1 MIRLKEL
8 EVDNENLPYG
18 DSYDSY
24 EFEKDNKK
32 YILDLK
38 YSYSEGDEEQSLK
51 LKTIY
56 EISENTKEKEKVR
69 EKIYEYIEN
78 SSIKDYKESCYQD
91 IFKIDKEI
99 LEDSA
104 LRLPS
109 EKEILAKHI
118 NESHYNE
125 EFIANQKEHYFNQF
139 KDVFVD
145 LVEEKNLQDK
155 LPSFQ
160 IITENGIGLD
170 EDKNISDE
178 LKNII
183 LDVKG
188 EEFWD
193 NLNLRDIR
201 NFEELADLGVVSILV
216 TDIEKDEF
224 KEYTNYNDY
233 ISSTVK
239 EELSKEF
246 KDELSKGNIEQFE
259 NELKDKV
266 LTKVSSDKSIK
277 NKDKEFTKEFTK
289 EFEKDFS
296 ENNKDKEKEF

>member
-38 YSYSEGDEEQSLK
+38 YSYSEGDDEQSLK
-51 LKTIY
+51 VKTIY
-56 EISENTKEKEKVR
+56 EISENTKEKVKEKV
-69 EKIYEYIEN
+69 YEYTEN
-78 SSIKDYKESCYQD
+78 SSIKDYEESCYQN

-118 NESHYNE
+118 NESYYNE
-125 EFIANQKEHYFNQF
+125 KFIANQKEHYFNQF
-139 KDVFVD
+139 KDVFSD

-155 LPSFQ
+155 LPPFQ

-178 LKNII
+178 LKNLI

-188 EEFWD
+188 EEYWN
-193 NLNLRDIR
+193 NLNLRDVR
-201 NFEELADLGVVSILV
+201 NFEELADLGVISILV
-216 TDIEKDEF
+216 TDIEKDEL

-233 ISSTVK
+233 ISPTVK

-246 KDELSKGNIEQFE
+246 KDKLSKGNIEQFE

-277 NKDKEFTKEFTK
+277 NKDKEFTKEF
-289 EFEKDFS
+289 EKDFD
-296 ENNKDKEKEF
+296 ENNTDRGKEF

>member
-1 MIRLKEL
+1 MIKLKEL

-51 LKTIY
+51 VKTIY
-56 EISENTKEKEKVR
+56 EISENTKEKEKAR

-78 SSIKDYKESCYQD
+78 SSIKDYEESCYQD
-91 IFKIDKEI
+91 IFKIDKDI

-125 EFIANQKEHYFNQF
+125 EFIANQKEHYFNHF
-139 KDVFVD
+139 KDVFTD
-145 LVEEKNLQDK
+145 LVEERNLQDK
-155 LPSFQ
+155 LPPFQ

-178 LKNII
+178 LKNLI

-188 EEFWD
+188 EEYWN
-193 NLNLRDIR
+193 NLNLRDVR
-201 NFEELADLGVVSILV
+201 NFEELADLEIVSILV

-246 KDELSKGNIEQFE
+246 KNKLSKGNIEEFE

-277 NKDKEFTKEFTK
+277 SVDKEFTKGFEK
-289 EFEKDFS
+289 EFSENDKDREKDF
-296 ENNKDKEKEF
+296 

>member
-1 MIRLKEL
+1 MIKLKEL

-51 LKTIY
+51 VKTIY
-56 EISENTKEKEKVR
+56 EISENTKEKEKAR

-78 SSIKDYKESCYQD
+78 SSIKDYEESCYQD

-104 LRLPS
+104 LRLPI

-125 EFIANQKEHYFNQF
+125 EFITNQKEHYFNHF
-139 KDVFVD
+139 KDVFAD

-155 LPSFQ
+155 LPPFQ
-160 IITENGIGLD
+160 IITENGIGFD
-170 EDKNISDE
+170 EDKNISNE
-178 LKNII
+178 LKNLI

-188 EEFWD
+188 EEYWN
-193 NLNLRDIR
+193 NLNLRDVR

-246 KDELSKGNIEQFE
+246 KDKLSKGNIEQFE
-259 NELKDKV
+259 KELKDKV

-277 NKDKEFTKEFTK
+277 SVDKEFTKR
-289 EFEKDFS
+289 FEKDFS
-296 ENNKDKEKEF
+296 ENNKDREKDF

>member
-38 YSYSEGDEEQSLK
+38 YSYSEGDDEQSLK
-51 LKTIY
+51 VKTIY
-56 EISENTKEKEKVR
+56 EISENTKEKIKEKV
-69 EKIYEYIEN
+69 YEYTEN
-78 SSIKDYKESCYQD
+78 SSIKDYEESCYQD

-118 NESHYNE
+118 DESYYNE

-139 KDVFVD
+139 KDVFSD

-155 LPSFQ
+155 LPPFQ

-178 LKNII
+178 LKNLI

-188 EEFWD
+188 EEYWN
-193 NLNLRDIR
+193 NLNLRDVR
-201 NFEELADLGVVSILV
+201 NFEELAD
-216 TDIEKDEF
+216 
-224 KEYTNYNDY
+224 YNDY
-233 ISSTVK
+233 ISPTVK

-246 KDELSKGNIEQFE
+246 KDKLSKGNIEQFE

-277 NKDKEFTKEFTK
+277 NKDKEFTKEF
-289 EFEKDFS
+289 EKDFD
-296 ENNKDKEKEF
+296 ENNKDRGKEF

>member
-38 YSYSEGDEEQSLK
+38 YSYSERDDEQSLK
-51 LKTIY
+51 VKTIY
-56 EISENTKEKEKVR
+56 EISENTKEKVKEKV
-69 EKIYEYIEN
+69 YEYTEN
-78 SSIKDYKESCYQD
+78 SSIKDYEESCYQN

-118 NESHYNE
+118 NESYYNE
-125 EFIANQKEHYFNQF
+125 EFISNQKEHYFNQF
-139 KDVFVD
+139 KDVFSD

-155 LPSFQ
+155 LPPFQ

-178 LKNII
+178 LKNLI

-188 EEFWD
+188 EEYWN
-193 NLNLRDIR
+193 NLNLRDVR
-201 NFEELADLGVVSILV
+201 NFEELADLGVISILV
-216 TDIEKDEF
+216 TDIEKDEL

-233 ISSTVK
+233 ISPTVK

-246 KDELSKGNIEQFE
+246 KDKLSKGNIEQFE

-277 NKDKEFTKEFTK
+277 NGDKEFTK

-296 ENNKDKEKEF
+296 ENNKDREKDF

>member
-38 YSYSEGDEEQSLK
+38 YSYSEGDDEQSLK
-51 LKTIY
+51 VKTIY
-56 EISENTKEKEKVR
+56 EISENTKEKVKEKV
-69 EKIYEYIEN
+69 YEYTEN
-78 SSIKDYKESCYQD
+78 SSIKDYEESCHQN

-118 NESHYNE
+118 NESYYNE
-125 EFIANQKEHYFNQF
+125 EFISNQKEHYFNQF
-139 KDVFVD
+139 KDVFSD

-155 LPSFQ
+155 LPPFQ

-178 LKNII
+178 LKNLI

-188 EEFWD
+188 EEYWN
-193 NLNLRDIR
+193 NLNLRDVR
-201 NFEELADLGVVSILV
+201 NFEELADLGVISILV
-216 TDIEKDEF
+216 TDIEKDEL

-233 ISSTVK
+233 ISPTVK

-246 KDELSKGNIEQFE
+246 KDKLSKGNIEQFE

-277 NKDKEFTKEFTK
+277 NKDKEFTKEF
-289 EFEKDFS
+289 EKNFD
-296 ENNKDKEKEF
+296 ENNKDRGKEF

>member
-38 YSYSEGDEEQSLK
+38 YSYSEGDDEQSLK
-51 LKTIY
+51 VKTIY
-56 EISENTKEKEKVR
+56 EISENTKEKEK
-69 EKIYEYIEN
+69 IYEYIEN
-78 SSIKDYKESCYQD
+78 SSIKDYEESCYQD

-118 NESHYNE
+118 DESYYNE

-139 KDVFVD
+139 KDIFSD
-145 LVEEKNLQDK
+145 LVEERNLQDK
-155 LPSFQ
+155 LPPFQ

-178 LKNII
+178 LKNLI

-188 EEFWD
+188 EEYWN
-193 NLNLRDIR
+193 NLNLRDVR

-216 TDIEKDEF
+216 TDTEKDEF

-233 ISSTVK
+233 ISPTVK

-246 KDELSKGNIEQFE
+246 KDKLSKGNIEQFE

-266 LTKVSSDKSIK
+266 LSKVSSDKSIK
-277 NKDKEFTKEFTK
+277 NGDKEFTK

-296 ENNKDKEKEF
+296 ENNKDREKDF

>member
-1 MIRLKEL
+1 MIKLKEL

-38 YSYSEGDEEQSLK
+38 YSYSEGDDEQSLK
-51 LKTIY
+51 TKTIY
-56 EISENTKEKEKVR
+56 EISENTKEKEK
-69 EKIYEYIEN
+69 IYEYIEN
-78 SSIKDYKESCYQD
+78 SSIKDYEESCYQN

-125 EFIANQKEHYFNQF
+125 EFIVNQKEHYFNQF
-139 KDVFVD
+139 KDIFSD
-145 LVEEKNLQDK
+145 LVEERKLQDK
-155 LPSFQ
+155 LPPFQ
-160 IITENGIGLD
+160 IITENGVGLD
-170 EDKNISDE
+170 ENKNVSDE
-178 LKNII
+178 LKNLI
-183 LDVKG
+183 LDVKD

-193 NLNLRDIR
+193 NLNLKDIR
-201 NFEELADLGVVSILV
+201 NFEEFADLGVVNILV
-216 TDIEKDEF
+216 TDIEKDGF

-233 ISSTVK
+233 ISPTVK
-239 EELSKEF
+239 EELSKDF
-246 KDELSKGNIEQFE
+246 KDKLSKGNIEEFE

-266 LTKVSSDKSIK
+266 LTKVSSDKTIK
-277 NKDKEFTKEFTK
+277 SEDKEFTK
-289 EFEKDFS
+289 EFEKVFA
-296 ENNKDKEKEF
+296 ENDRGKEF

>member
-1 MIRLKEL
+1 MIKLKEL
-8 EVDNENLPYG
+8 EVDNKNLPYG

-32 YILDLK
+32 YILELK
-38 YSYSEGDEEQSLK
+38 YSYSDNFSDDDDEQSLK
-51 LKTIY
+51 TKTIY
-56 EISENTKEKEKVR
+56 EISENTKEKEK
-69 EKIYEYIEN
+69 IYEYIEN
-78 SSIKDYKESCYQD
+78 SSIKDYEESCYQN

-125 EFIANQKEHYFNQF
+125 DFIANQKEHYFNQF
-139 KDVFVD
+139 KDIFSD
-145 LVEEKNLQDK
+145 LVEERKLQDK
-155 LPSFQ
+155 LPPFQ
-160 IITENGIGLD
+160 IITENGVGLD
-170 EDKNISDE
+170 ENKNVSDE
-178 LKNII
+178 LKNLI
-183 LDVKG
+183 LDVKD

-193 NLNLRDIR
+193 NLNLKDIR
-201 NFEELADLGVVSILV
+201 NFEEFADLGVVNILV
-216 TDIEKDEF
+216 TDIEKDGF

-246 KDELSKGNIEQFE
+246 KDKLSKGNIEEFE

-266 LTKVSSDKSIK
+266 LTKVSSDKTIK
-277 NKDKEFTKEFTK
+277 SEDKEFTK
-289 EFEKDFS
+289 EFEKVFA
-296 ENNKDKEKEF
+296 ENDKGKEF

>member
-1 MIRLKEL
+1 MIKLKEL

-38 YSYSEGDEEQSLK
+38 YSYSEGDDEQSLK
-51 LKTIY
+51 TKTIY
-56 EISENTKEKEKVR
+56 EISENTKEKEK
-69 EKIYEYIEN
+69 IYEYIEN
-78 SSIKDYKESCYQD
+78 SSIKNYEESCYQN

-125 EFIANQKEHYFNQF
+125 EFIVNQKEHYFNQF
-139 KDVFVD
+139 KDIFSD
-145 LVEEKNLQDK
+145 LVEERKLQDK
-155 LPSFQ
+155 LPPFQ
-160 IITENGIGLD
+160 IITENGVGLD
-170 EDKNISDE
+170 ENKNVSDE
-178 LKNII
+178 LKNLI
-183 LDVKG
+183 LDVKD

-193 NLNLRDIR
+193 NLNLKDIR
-201 NFEELADLGVVSILV
+201 NFEEFADLGVVNILV
-216 TDIEKDEF
+216 TDIEKDGF

-233 ISSTVK
+233 ISPTVK
-239 EELSKEF
+239 EELSKDF
-246 KDELSKGNIEQFE
+246 KNKLSKGNIEEFE

-266 LTKVSSDKSIK
+266 LTKVSSDKTIK
-277 NKDKEFTKEFTK
+277 SEDKEFTK
-289 EFEKDFS
+289 EFEKVFA
-296 ENNKDKEKEF
+296 ENDRGKEF

>member
-38 YSYSEGDEEQSLK
+38 YSYSEGDDEQSLK
-51 LKTIY
+51 VKTIY
-56 EISENTKEKEKVR
+56 EISEKTK
-69 EKIYEYIEN
+69 EKIYEYTEN
-78 SSIKDYKESCYQD
+78 SSIKDYEESCHQD

-139 KDVFVD
+139 KDVFAD

-155 LPSFQ
+155 LPPFQ

-178 LKNII
+178 LKNLI
-183 LDVKG
+183 LDVKD
-188 EEFWD
+188 EEYWD

-201 NFEELADLGVVSILV
+201 NFEELADLGVISILV
-216 TDIEKDEF
+216 TDIEKDEL

-233 ISSTVK
+233 ISPTVK

-246 KDELSKGNIEQFE
+246 KDKLSKGNIEEFE

-266 LTKVSSDKSIK
+266 LNKVSSDKSIK
-277 NKDKEFTKEFTK
+277 NKDKEFTKEFEKVFAENDRGK
-289 EFEKDFS
+289 EF
-296 ENNKDKEKEF
+296 

>member
-8 EVDNENLPYG
+8 NLPYG

-51 LKTIY
+51 VKTIY
-56 EISENTKEKEKVR
+56 EISEKTKENTKEKAREKAR

-78 SSIKDYKESCYQD
+78 SSIKDYEESCYQD
-91 IFKIDKEI
+91 IFKIDKDI

-125 EFIANQKEHYFNQF
+125 EFITNQKEHYFNHF
-139 KDVFVD
+139 KDVFTD

-155 LPSFQ
+155 LPPFQ

-178 LKNII
+178 LKNLI

-188 EEFWD
+188 EEYWN

-233 ISSTVK
+233 IGSTVK

-246 KDELSKGNIEQFE
+246 KDKLSKGNIEQFE

-277 NKDKEFTKEFTK
+277 SVDKEFTKGFEK
-289 EFEKDFS
+289 EFSENDKDREKDF
-296 ENNKDKEKEF
+296 

>member
-1 MIRLKEL
+1 MIKLKEL

-32 YILDLK
+32 YILELK
-38 YSYSEGDEEQSLK
+38 YSYSDNFSDDDEQSLK
-51 LKTIY
+51 TKTIY
-56 EISENTKEKEKVR
+56 EISENTKEKEK
-69 EKIYEYIEN
+69 IYEYIEN
-78 SSIKDYKESCYQD
+78 SSIKDYEESCYQD
-91 IFKIDKEI
+91 IFKIDKDI

-118 NESHYNE
+118 NESYYNE

-139 KDVFVD
+139 KDVFSD

-155 LPSFQ
+155 LPPFQ

-178 LKNII
+178 LKNLI

-188 EEFWD
+188 EEYWN
-193 NLNLRDIR
+193 NLNLRDVR
-201 NFEELADLGVVSILV
+201 NFEELADLGVISILV
-216 TDIEKDEF
+216 TDIEKDEL

-233 ISSTVK
+233 ISPTVK

-246 KDELSKGNIEQFE
+246 KDKLSKGNIEQFE

-277 NKDKEFTKEFTK
+277 NKDKEFTKEF
-289 EFEKDFS
+289 EKDFD
-296 ENNKDKEKEF
+296 ENNTDRGKEF

>member
-8 EVDNENLPYG
+8 EVDNENLSYG

-38 YSYSEGDEEQSLK
+38 YSYSEGDDEQSLK
-51 LKTIY
+51 VKTIY
-56 EISENTKEKEKVR
+56 EISENTKEKVKEKV
-69 EKIYEYIEN
+69 YEYTEN
-78 SSIKDYKESCYQD
+78 SSIKDYEESCYQN

-118 NESHYNE
+118 NESYYNE
-125 EFIANQKEHYFNQF
+125 KFIANQKEHYFNQF
-139 KDVFVD
+139 KDVFSD

-155 LPSFQ
+155 LPPFQ

-178 LKNII
+178 LKNLI

-188 EEFWD
+188 EEYWN
-193 NLNLRDIR
+193 NLNLRDVR
-201 NFEELADLGVVSILV
+201 NFEELADLGVISIGVNPMLILYHNF
-216 TDIEKDEF
+216 TCFSIFRFNFYE
-224 KEYTNYNDY
+224 
-233 ISSTVK
+233 
-239 EELSKEF
+239 
-246 KDELSKGNIEQFE
+246 
-259 NELKDKV
+259 V
-266 LTKVSSDKSIK
+266 L
-277 NKDKEFTKEFTK
+277 
-289 EFEKDFS
+289 
-296 ENNKDKEKEF
+296 

>member
-51 LKTIY
+51 VKTIY
-56 EISENTKEKEKVR
+56 EISENTKKEKV
-69 EKIYEYIEN
+69 YEYTEN
-78 SSIKDYKESCYQD
+78 SSIKDYEESCYQN

-118 NESHYNE
+118 NESYYNE

-139 KDVFVD
+139 KDVFSD

-155 LPSFQ
+155 LPPFQ

-178 LKNII
+178 LKNLI

-188 EEFWD
+188 EEYWN
-193 NLNLRDIR
+193 NLNLRDVR
-201 NFEELADLGVVSILV
+201 NFEELADLGVISILV
-216 TDIEKDEF
+216 TDIEKDEL

-233 ISSTVK
+233 ISPTVK

-246 KDELSKGNIEQFE
+246 KDKLSKGNIEQFE

-277 NKDKEFTKEFTK
+277 NKDKEFTKEF
-289 EFEKDFS
+289 EKDFD
-296 ENNKDKEKEF
+296 ENNTDRGKEF

>member
-1 MIRLKEL
+1 MIKLKEL
-8 EVDNENLPYG
+8 EVNNENLPYG

-24 EFEKDNKK
+24 EFEKDSKK

-38 YSYSEGDEEQSLK
+38 YSYSEGDDEQSLK
-51 LKTIY
+51 TKTIY
-56 EISENTKEKEKVR
+56 EISEKTK

-78 SSIKDYKESCYQD
+78 SSIKDYEESCYQN

-125 EFIANQKEHYFNQF
+125 EFIVNQKEHYFNQF
-139 KDVFVD
+139 KNIFSD
-145 LVEEKNLQDK
+145 LVEERNLQDK
-155 LPSFQ
+155 LPPFQ
-160 IITENGIGLD
+160 IITENGVGLD
-170 EDKNISDE
+170 ENKNVSDE
-178 LKNII
+178 LKNLI
-183 LDVKG
+183 LDVKD

-193 NLNLRDIR
+193 NLNLKDIR
-201 NFEELADLGVVSILV
+201 NFEEFADLGVVNILV

-239 EELSKEF
+239 EELSKDF
-246 KDELSKGNIEQFE
+246 KNKLSKGNIEEFE

-266 LTKVSSDKSIK
+266 LTKVSSDKTIK
-277 NKDKEFTKEFTK
+277 SEDKEFTK
-289 EFEKDFS
+289 EFEKVFT
-296 ENNKDKEKEF
+296 ENDRGKEF

>member
-38 YSYSEGDEEQSLK
+38 YSYSEGDDEQSLK
-51 LKTIY
+51 VKTIY
-56 EISENTKEKEKVR
+56 EISENTKEKVKEKV
-69 EKIYEYIEN
+69 YEYTEN
-78 SSIKDYKESCYQD
+78 SSIKDYEESCYQD

-118 NESHYNE
+118 NESYYNE

-139 KDVFVD
+139 KDIFSD
-145 LVEEKNLQDK
+145 LVEERNLQDK
-155 LPSFQ
+155 LPPFQ

-170 EDKNISDE
+170 EDKNIKMN
-178 LKNII
+178 LKI
-183 LDVKG
+183 
-188 EEFWD
+188 
-193 NLNLRDIR
+193 
-201 NFEELADLGVVSILV
+201 
-216 TDIEKDEF
+216 
-224 KEYTNYNDY
+224 
-233 ISSTVK
+233 
-239 EELSKEF
+239 
-246 KDELSKGNIEQFE
+246 
-259 NELKDKV
+259 
-266 LTKVSSDKSIK
+266 
-277 NKDKEFTKEFTK
+277 
-289 EFEKDFS
+289 
-296 ENNKDKEKEF
+296 

>member
-51 LKTIY
+51 VKTIY
-56 EISENTKEKEKVR
+56 EISEDTKEKEKVR

-78 SSIKDYKESCYQD
+78 SSIKDYEESCYQD

-118 NESHYNE
+118 NESYYNE
-125 EFIANQKEHYFNQF
+125 EFIANQKEHYFNHF
-139 KDVFVD
+139 KDVFTD

-155 LPSFQ
+155 LPPFQ

-178 LKNII
+178 LKNLI

-193 NLNLRDIR
+193 NLNLRDVR

-246 KDELSKGNIEQFE
+246 KDKLSKGNIEQFE

-277 NKDKEFTKEFTK
+277 NGDKELTK

-296 ENNKDKEKEF
+296 ENNKGREKEF

>member
-1 MIRLKEL
+1 MIKLKEL

-38 YSYSEGDEEQSLK
+38 YSYSEGDDEQSLK
-51 LKTIY
+51 TKTIY
-56 EISENTKEKEKVR
+56 EISENTKEKEK
-69 EKIYEYIEN
+69 IYEYIEN
-78 SSIKDYKESCYQD
+78 SSIKDYEESCYQN

-125 EFIANQKEHYFNQF
+125 EFIANQKEHYFNHF
-139 KDVFVD
+139 KDLFVD
-145 LVEEKNLQDK
+145 LVEERNLQDK
-155 LPSFQ
+155 LPPFQ

-178 LKNII
+178 LKNLI

-188 EEFWD
+188 EEYWD

-201 NFEELADLGVVSILV
+201 NFEELTDLGVVNILV
-216 TDIEKDEF
+216 TDTEKDEF

-239 EELSKEF
+239 EELSKDF
-246 KDELSKGNIEQFE
+246 KDKLSKGNIEEFE

-266 LTKVSSDKSIK
+266 LTKVSSDKTIK
-277 NKDKEFTKEFTK
+277 SEDKEFTK
-289 EFEKDFS
+289 EFEKVFA
-296 ENNKDKEKEF
+296 ENDKGKEF

>member
-1 MIRLKEL
+1 MIKLKEL
-8 EVDNENLPYG
+8 EVNNENLPYG

-32 YILDLK
+32 YILELK
-38 YSYSEGDEEQSLK
+38 YSYSDNFSDDDEQSLK
-51 LKTIY
+51 TKTIY
-56 EISENTKEKEKVR
+56 EISENTKEKEK
-69 EKIYEYIEN
+69 IYEYIEN
-78 SSIKDYKESCYQD
+78 SSIKDYEESCYQN

-125 EFIANQKEHYFNQF
+125 DFIANQKEHYFNQF
-139 KDVFVD
+139 KDVFSD
-145 LVEEKNLQDK
+145 LVEERKLQDK
-155 LPSFQ
+155 LPPFQ

-178 LKNII
+178 LKNLI
-183 LDVKG
+183 LDVKD

-193 NLNLRDIR
+193 NLNLKDIR
-201 NFEELADLGVVSILV
+201 NFEEFADLGVVNILV
-216 TDIEKDEF
+216 TDIEKDGF

-239 EELSKEF
+239 EELSKDF
-246 KDELSKGNIEQFE
+246 KNKLSKGNIEEFE

-266 LTKVSSDKSIK
+266 LTKVSSDKTIK
-277 NKDKEFTKEFTK
+277 SEDKEFTK
-289 EFEKDFS
+289 EFEKVFA
-296 ENNKDKEKEF
+296 ENDRGKEF

>member
-8 EVDNENLPYG
+8 EVDNENIPYG

-51 LKTIY
+51 VKTIY
-56 EISENTKEKEKVR
+56 EISENTKEKVKEKV
-69 EKIYEYIEN
+69 YEYTEN
-78 SSIKDYKESCYQD
+78 SSIKDYEESCYQN

-118 NESHYNE
+118 NESYYNE

-139 KDVFVD
+139 KDVFSD

-155 LPSFQ
+155 LPPFQ
-160 IITENGIGLD
+160 IITEKGIGLD

-178 LKNII
+178 LKNLI

-188 EEFWD
+188 EEYWN
-193 NLNLRDIR
+193 NLNLRDVR
-201 NFEELADLGVVSILV
+201 NFEELADLGVISILV
-216 TDIEKDEF
+216 TDIEKDEL

-233 ISSTVK
+233 ISPTVK

-246 KDELSKGNIEQFE
+246 KDKLSKGNIEQFE

-277 NKDKEFTKEFTK
+277 NKDKEFTKEF
-289 EFEKDFS
+289 EKDFD
-296 ENNKDKEKEF
+296 ENNTDRGKEF

>member
-38 YSYSEGDEEQSLK
+38 YSYSEGDDEQSLK
-51 LKTIY
+51 TKTIY
-56 EISENTKEKEKVR
+56 EISENTKEKEK
-69 EKIYEYIEN
+69 IYEYIEN
-78 SSIKDYKESCYQD
+78 SSIKDYEESCYQN

-125 EFIANQKEHYFNQF
+125 DFIANQKEHYFNQF
-139 KDVFVD
+139 KDIFSD
-145 LVEEKNLQDK
+145 LVEERKLQDK
-155 LPSFQ
+155 LPPFQ
-160 IITENGIGLD
+160 IITENGVGLD
-170 EDKNISDE
+170 ENKNVSDE
-178 LKNII
+178 LKNLI
-183 LDVKG
+183 LDVKD

-193 NLNLRDIR
+193 NLNLKDIR
-201 NFEELADLGVVSILV
+201 NFEEFADLGVVNILV
-216 TDIEKDEF
+216 TDIEKDGF

-233 ISSTVK
+233 ISPTVK
-239 EELSKEF
+239 EELSKDF
-246 KDELSKGNIEQFE
+246 KDKLSKGNIEEFE

-266 LTKVSSDKSIK
+266 LTKVSSDKTIK
-277 NKDKEFTKEFTK
+277 SEDKEFTK
-289 EFEKDFS
+289 EFEKVFA
-296 ENNKDKEKEF
+296 ENDRGKEF

>member
-38 YSYSEGDEEQSLK
+38 YSYSEGDDEQSLK
-51 LKTIY
+51 VKTIY
-56 EISENTKEKEKVR
+56 EISENTKEKEK
-69 EKIYEYIEN
+69 IYEYIEN
-78 SSIKDYKESCYQD
+78 SSIKDYEESCYQD

-118 NESHYNE
+118 DESYYNE

-139 KDVFVD
+139 KDIFSD
-145 LVEEKNLQDK
+145 LVEERNLQDK
-155 LPSFQ
+155 LPPFQ

-178 LKNII
+178 LKNLI

-188 EEFWD
+188 EEYWN
-193 NLNLRDIR
+193 NLNLRDVR

-216 TDIEKDEF
+216 TDTEKDEF

-233 ISSTVK
+233 ISPTVK

-246 KDELSKGNIEQFE
+246 KDKLSKVNIEQFE

-266 LTKVSSDKSIK
+266 LSKVSSDKSIK
-277 NKDKEFTKEFTK
+277 NGDKEFTK

-296 ENNKDKEKEF
+296 ENNKDREKDF

>member
-1 MIRLKEL
+1 MIKLKEL

-38 YSYSEGDEEQSLK
+38 YSYSEGDDEQSLK
-51 LKTIY
+51 TKTIY
-56 EISENTKEKEKVR
+56 EISENTKEKEK
-69 EKIYEYIEN
+69 IYEYIEN
-78 SSIKDYKESCYQD
+78 SSIKDYEESCYQN

-125 EFIANQKEHYFNQF
+125 DFIANQKEHYFNQF
-139 KDVFVD
+139 KDIFSD
-145 LVEEKNLQDK
+145 LVEERKLQDK
-155 LPSFQ
+155 LPPFQ
-160 IITENGIGLD
+160 IITENGVGLD
-170 EDKNISDE
+170 ENKNVSDE
-178 LKNII
+178 LKNLI
-183 LDVKG
+183 LDVKD

-193 NLNLRDIR
+193 NLNLKDIR
-201 NFEELADLGVVSILV
+201 NFEEFADLGVVNILV

-239 EELSKEF
+239 EELSKDF
-246 KDELSKGNIEQFE
+246 KNKLSKGNIEEFE

-266 LTKVSSDKSIK
+266 LNKVSSDKSIK
-277 NKDKEFTKEFTK
+277 NKDKEFTKEFEKVFAENDKGK
-289 EFEKDFS
+289 EF
-296 ENNKDKEKEF
+296 

>member
-38 YSYSEGDEEQSLK
+38 YSYSEGDDEQSLK
-51 LKTIY
+51 VKTIY
-56 EISENTKEKEKVR
+56 EISENTKEKEK
-69 EKIYEYIEN
+69 IYEYIEN
-78 SSIKDYKESCYQD
+78 SSIKDYEESCYQD

-118 NESHYNE
+118 DESYYNE

-139 KDVFVD
+139 KDIFSD
-145 LVEEKNLQDK
+145 LVEERNLQDK
-155 LPSFQ
+155 LPPFQ

-178 LKNII
+178 LKNLI

-193 NLNLRDIR
+193 NLNLRDVR
-201 NFEELADLGVVSILV
+201 NFEKLADLGVVNILV

-246 KDELSKGNIEQFE
+246 KDKLSKGNIEQFE

-277 NKDKEFTKEFTK
+277 NGDKEFTK

-296 ENNKDKEKEF
+296 ENNRDRGKEF

>member
-51 LKTIY
+51 VKTIY
-56 EISENTKEKEKVR
+56 EISENIKVKEKAR

-78 SSIKDYKESCYQD
+78 SSIKDYEESCYQD
-91 IFKIDKEI
+91 IFKIDKDI

-139 KDVFVD
+139 KNIFSD
-145 LVEEKNLQDK
+145 LVEERNLQDK

-178 LKNII
+178 LKNLI

-193 NLNLRDIR
+193 NLNLRDVR

-246 KDELSKGNIEQFE
+246 KDKLSKGNIEQFE

-277 NKDKEFTKEFTK
+277 SEDKEFTKG
-289 EFEKDFS
+289 FEKDFS
-296 ENNKDKEKEF
+296 ENNRDREKEF

>member
-38 YSYSEGDEEQSLK
+38 YSYSEGDDEQSLK

-56 EISENTKEKEKVR
+56 EISENTNEKVKEKV
-69 EKIYEYIEN
+69 YEYTEN
-78 SSIKDYKESCYQD
+78 SSIKDYEESCYQN

-118 NESHYNE
+118 NESYYNE

-139 KDVFVD
+139 KDVFAD
-145 LVEEKNLQDK
+145 LVEERNLQDK
-155 LPSFQ
+155 LPPFQ

-170 EDKNISDE
+170 GDKNISDE
-178 LKNII
+178 LKNLI

-188 EEFWD
+188 EEYWN

-224 KEYTNYNDY
+224 KEYT
-233 ISSTVK
+233 I
-239 EELSKEF
+239 
-246 KDELSKGNIEQFE
+246 
-259 NELKDKV
+259 
-266 LTKVSSDKSIK
+266 
-277 NKDKEFTKEFTK
+277 
-289 EFEKDFS
+289 
-296 ENNKDKEKEF
+296 

>member
-51 LKTIY
+51 VKTIY

-69 EKIYEYIEN
+69 EKIYKYIEN
-78 SSIKDYKESCYQD
+78 SSIKDYEESCYQD
-91 IFKIDKEI
+91 IFKIDKDI

-125 EFIANQKEHYFNQF
+125 EFITNQKEHYFNHF
-139 KDVFVD
+139 KDVFTD

-155 LPSFQ
+155 LPPFQ

-178 LKNII
+178 LKNLI

-188 EEFWD
+188 EEYWN

-239 EELSKEF
+239 EELSKDF
-246 KDELSKGNIEQFE
+246 KDKLSKGNIEQFE

-277 NKDKEFTKEFTK
+277 SEDKEFTKG
-289 EFEKDFS
+289 FEKDFS
-296 ENNKDKEKEF
+296 ENNRDREKEF

>member
-1 MIRLKEL
+1 MIKLKEL

-38 YSYSEGDEEQSLK
+38 YSYSEGDDEQSLK
-51 LKTIY
+51 TKTIY
-56 EISENTKEKEKVR
+56 EISENTKEKEK
-69 EKIYEYIEN
+69 IYEYIEN
-78 SSIKDYKESCYQD
+78 SSIKDYEESCYQN

-125 EFIANQKEHYFNQF
+125 EFIANQKEHYFNHF
-139 KDVFVD
+139 KDLFVD
-145 LVEEKNLQDK
+145 LVEERNLQDK
-155 LPSFQ
+155 LPPFQ

-178 LKNII
+178 LKNLI

-188 EEFWD
+188 EEYWD
-193 NLNLRDIR
+193 NLNLKDIR
-201 NFEELADLGVVSILV
+201 NFEEFADLGVVNILV

-239 EELSKEF
+239 EELSKDF
-246 KDELSKGNIEQFE
+246 KNKLSKGNIEEFE

-266 LTKVSSDKSIK
+266 LNKVSSDKSIK
-277 NKDKEFTKEFTK
+277 NKDKEFTKEFEKVFAENDKGK
-289 EFEKDFS
+289 EF
-296 ENNKDKEKEF
+296 

>member
-51 LKTIY
+51 VKTIY
-56 EISENTKEKEKVR
+56 EISENTKEKVKEKAR
-69 EKIYEYIEN
+69 EKIYEYTEN
-78 SSIKDYKESCYQD
+78 SSIKDYEESCYQD
-91 IFKIDKEI
+91 IFKIDKDI

-125 EFIANQKEHYFNQF
+125 EFIANQKEHYFNHF
-139 KDVFVD
+139 KDIFSD
-145 LVEEKNLQDK
+145 LVEERNLQDK
-155 LPSFQ
+155 LPPFQ

-170 EDKNISDE
+170 ENKNISDE
-178 LKNII
+178 LKNLI

-188 EEFWD
+188 EEYWN
-193 NLNLRDIR
+193 NLNLRDVR
-201 NFEELADLGVVSILV
+201 NFEELADLEIVSILV

-246 KDELSKGNIEQFE
+246 KNKLSKGNIEEFE

-277 NKDKEFTKEFTK
+277 SVDKEFTKGFEK
-289 EFEKDFS
+289 EFSENDKDREKDF
-296 ENNKDKEKEF
+296 

>member
-51 LKTIY
+51 VKTIY
-56 EISENTKEKEKVR
+56 EISENTKEKVR

-78 SSIKDYKESCYQD
+78 SSIKDYEESCYQD

-118 NESHYNE
+118 NESYYNE
-125 EFIANQKEHYFNQF
+125 EFIANQKEHYFNHF
-139 KDVFVD
+139 KDVFTD

-155 LPSFQ
+155 LPPFQ

-178 LKNII
+178 LKNLI

-193 NLNLRDIR
+193 NLNLRDVR

-216 TDIEKDEF
+216 TDTEKDEF

-246 KDELSKGNIEQFE
+246 KDKLSKGNIEQFE

-277 NKDKEFTKEFTK
+277 TEDKEFTKG
-289 EFEKDFS
+289 FEKDFS
-296 ENNKDKEKEF
+296 DNKDREKEF

>member
-38 YSYSEGDEEQSLK
+38 YSYSEGDDEQSLK
-51 LKTIY
+51 VKTIY
-56 EISENTKEKEKVR
+56 EISENTKEKVKEKV
-69 EKIYEYIEN
+69 YEYTEN
-78 SSIKDYKESCYQD
+78 SSIKDYEESCYQN

-118 NESHYNE
+118 NESYYNE

-139 KDVFVD
+139 KDVFSD

-155 LPSFQ
+155 LPPFQ
-160 IITENGIGLD
+160 IITENGIGLN
-170 EDKNISDE
+170 ENKNISDE
-178 LKNII
+178 LKNLI

-188 EEFWD
+188 EEYWD

-233 ISSTVK
+233 ISPTVK

-246 KDELSKGNIEQFE
+246 KDKLSKGNIEQFE

-277 NKDKEFTKEFTK
+277 NGDKEFTKG
-289 EFEKDFS
+289 FEKDFS
-296 ENNKDKEKEF
+296 ENNRDRGKEF

>member
-1 MIRLKEL
+1 MIKLKEL

-32 YILDLK
+32 YILELK
-38 YSYSEGDEEQSLK
+38 YSYSDNFSDDDEQSLK
-51 LKTIY
+51 TKTIY
-56 EISENTKEKEKVR
+56 EISENTKEKEK
-69 EKIYEYIEN
+69 IYEYIEN
-78 SSIKDYKESCYQD
+78 SSIKDYEESCYQN

-125 EFIANQKEHYFNQF
+125 DFIANQKEHYFNQF
-139 KDVFVD
+139 KDIFSD
-145 LVEEKNLQDK
+145 LVEERKLQDK
-155 LPSFQ
+155 LPPFQ
-160 IITENGIGLD
+160 IITENGVGLD
-170 EDKNISDE
+170 ENKNVSDE
-178 LKNII
+178 LKNLI
-183 LDVKG
+183 LDVKD

-193 NLNLRDIR
+193 NLNLKDIR
-201 NFEELADLGVVSILV
+201 NFEEFADLGVVNILV
-216 TDIEKDEF
+216 TDIEKDGF

-233 ISSTVK
+233 INSTVK
-239 EELSKEF
+239 EELSKDF
-246 KDELSKGNIEQFE
+246 KNKLSKGNIEEFE

-266 LTKVSSDKSIK
+266 LNKVSSDKSIK
-277 NKDKEFTKEFTK
+277 NKDKDKEFTK
-289 EFEKDFS
+289 EFEKDFD
-296 ENNKDKEKEF
+296 ENDRGKEF

>member
-38 YSYSEGDEEQSLK
+38 YSYSEGDDEQSLK
-51 LKTIY
+51 VKTIY
-56 EISENTKEKEKVR
+56 EISENTKEKEK
-69 EKIYEYIEN
+69 IYEYIEN
-78 SSIKDYKESCYQD
+78 SSIKDYEESCYQD

-104 LRLPS
+104 LKLPS

-118 NESHYNE
+118 DESYYNE

-139 KDVFVD
+139 KDIFSD
-145 LVEEKNLQDK
+145 LVEERNLQDK
-155 LPSFQ
+155 LPPFQ

-178 LKNII
+178 LKNLI

-188 EEFWD
+188 EEYWN
-193 NLNLRDIR
+193 NLNLRDVR

-216 TDIEKDEF
+216 TDTEKDEF

-233 ISSTVK
+233 ISPTVK

-246 KDELSKGNIEQFE
+246 KDKLSKGNIEQFE

-266 LTKVSSDKSIK
+266 LSKVSSDKSIK
-277 NKDKEFTKEFTK
+277 NGDKEFTK

-296 ENNKDKEKEF
+296 ENNKDREKDF

>member
-51 LKTIY
+51 VKTIY
-56 EISENTKEKEKVR
+56 EISENTKEKEK
-69 EKIYEYIEN
+69 IYEYIEN
-78 SSIKDYKESCYQD
+78 SSIKDYEESCYQD

-118 NESHYNE
+118 DESYYNE

-139 KDVFVD
+139 KDIFSD
-145 LVEEKNLQDK
+145 LVEERNLQDK
-155 LPSFQ
+155 LPPFQ

-178 LKNII
+178 LKNLI

-188 EEFWD
+188 EEYWN
-193 NLNLRDIR
+193 NLNLRDVR

-216 TDIEKDEF
+216 TDTEKDEF

-233 ISSTVK
+233 ISPTVK

-246 KDELSKGNIEQFE
+246 KDKLSKGNIEQFE

-277 NKDKEFTKEFTK
+277 NKDKEFTKEF
-289 EFEKDFS
+289 EKDFD
-296 ENNKDKEKEF
+296 ENNTDRGKEF

>member
-51 LKTIY
+51 VKTIY
-56 EISENTKEKEKVR
+56 EISENTKEKEKAR

-78 SSIKDYKESCYQD
+78 SSIKDYEESCYQD
-91 IFKIDKEI
+91 IFKIDKDI

-125 EFIANQKEHYFNQF
+125 EFITNQKEHYFNHF
-139 KDVFVD
+139 KDVFTD

-155 LPSFQ
+155 LPPFQ

-178 LKNII
+178 LKNLI

-188 EEFWD
+188 EEYWN

-233 ISSTVK
+233 IGSTVK

-246 KDELSKGNIEQFE
+246 KDKLSKGNIEEFE

-277 NKDKEFTKEFTK
+277 SVDKEFTKGFEK
-289 EFEKDFS
+289 EFSENDKDREKDF
-296 ENNKDKEKEF
+296 

>member
-1 MIRLKEL
+1 MIKLKEL

-51 LKTIY
+51 VKTIY
-56 EISENTKEKEKVR
+56 EISENTKEKEKAR

-78 SSIKDYKESCYQD
+78 SSIKDYEESCYQD
-91 IFKIDKEI
+91 IFKIDKDI

-125 EFIANQKEHYFNQF
+125 EFIANQKEHYFNHF
-139 KDVFVD
+139 KDVFSD
-145 LVEEKNLQDK
+145 LVEERNLQDK
-155 LPSFQ
+155 LPPFQ

-178 LKNII
+178 LKNLI

-188 EEFWD
+188 EEYWN
-193 NLNLRDIR
+193 NLNLRDVR
-201 NFEELADLGVVSILV
+201 NFEELADLEIVSILV

-246 KDELSKGNIEQFE
+246 KDKLSKGNIEQFE
-259 NELKDKV
+259 NELKDKI

-277 NKDKEFTKEFTK
+277 SVDKEFTKGFEK
-289 EFEKDFS
+289 EFSENDKDREKDF
-296 ENNKDKEKEF
+296 